1 MDGNL
6 ILPFVLATFLGGFVS
21 GFSGFAM
28 GLVVSGI
35 WLHIITPIQTAA
47 LIAGYGLLTQG
58 YGIAKLRHELS
69 WQNIWPLTLG
79 TAVGIPAGVMLL
91 THIDPVY
98 LRFGCGVLLALYAI
112 WSLARPPLGP
122 FGIGAPADMAIGIA
136 NGLLGGLTG
145 LGGVISTIS
154 CQLRGWSKDKQR
166 AVFQPVLFAAFV
178 IISISQ
184 LVAGSYTA
192 ETIKLYGIGLPFMVA
207 GIWIGFKL
215 YGTINDE
222 AFRKAV
228 LILVLLA
235 GVSLLASSFGA
246 LRLVP
251 MAVMEVGIV
260 HVLVPHRLVLMPMGV
275 RLGDWSVVVMLVMFV
290 VDMPVLV
297 RERFMKMFV
306 LVPFGEM
313 QPKAKPHQQRREGQL
328 GRQRLAKAQ
337 GDQSAD
343 ERGQRKIGAGA
354 GRPEIAKRKNE
365 QNEADA
371 DRKESQQAGQQG
383 DADRWQAVA
392 KPMAACNVRRARDQT
407 LDHRNCNRVGRRQF
421 AGQVVVDPPA

>member
-6 ILPFVLATFLGGFVS
+6 ILLFILATFLGGFVS

-79 TAVGIPAGVMLL
+79 TAIGIPVGVMLL
-91 THIDPVY
+91 THINPVH
-98 LRFGCGVLLALYAI
+98 LRFGVGVLLVLYATY
-112 WSLARPPLGP
+112 SLMRPPLGP
-122 FGIGAPADMAIGIA
+122 FKIGAPADIAIGIS

-184 LVAGSYTA
+184 VVAGSYTA
-192 ETIKLYGIGLPFMVA
+192 DTVKLYGIGLPFMVA

-222 AFRKAV
+222 TFRKAV
-228 LILVLLA
+228 LILLLLA
-235 GVSLLASSFGA
+235 GVSLFVSASG
-246 LRLVP
+246 LVP
-251 MAVMEVGIV
+251 
-260 HVLVPHRLVLMPMGV
+260 LSR
-275 RLGDWSVVVMLVMFV
+275 
-290 VDMPVLV
+290 
-297 RERFMKMFV
+297 
-306 LVPFGEM
+306 
-313 QPKAKPHQQRREGQL
+313 
-328 GRQRLAKAQ
+328 
-337 GDQSAD
+337 
-343 ERGQRKIGAGA
+343 
-354 GRPEIAKRKNE
+354 
-365 QNEADA
+365 
-371 DRKESQQAGQQG
+371 
-383 DADRWQAVA
+383 
-392 KPMAACNVRRARDQT
+392 T
-407 LDHRNCNRVGRRQF
+407 
-421 AGQVVVDPPA
+421 